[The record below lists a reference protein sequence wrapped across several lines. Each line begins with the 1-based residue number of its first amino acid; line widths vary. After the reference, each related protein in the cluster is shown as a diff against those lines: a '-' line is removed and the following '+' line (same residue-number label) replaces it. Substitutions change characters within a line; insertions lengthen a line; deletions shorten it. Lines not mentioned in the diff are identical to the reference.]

1 MECTSGKAIIKL
13 FKLRKLE
20 MENNLMKK
28 KVILI
33 SFVPI
38 IVVISVF
45 CILNFRSAA
54 RDINQAVNR
63 PGSVPVNIIY
73 EQKGSNGSMVFCI
86 TKDGK
91 GLFTAAVKKNI
102 FGYRGTYSGAEG
114 DIKTTIDKVG
124 LTESYFPSINKL
136 TSPTFY
142 GIIGNPEIKKVKIIE
157 KKRNTEAEAEIID
170 ASGYRLWLI
179 NMEKFQGSQFDII
192 GLSDDDKEISRRH
205 HNISPWTVEQK
216 PFKM

>member
-1 MECTSGKAIIKL
+1 
-13 FKLRKLE
+13 
-20 MENNLMKK
+20 MKK

-33 SFVPI
+33 FFVPI
-38 IVVISVF
+38 LVIISAI

-73 EQKGSNGSMVFCI
+73 EQKVSKGSMAFCI
-86 TKDGK
+86 TSDGNSK
-91 GLFTAAVKKNI
+91 GLVTAAVKKNI
-102 FGYRGTYSGAEG
+102 FGYRVIYSGIQG

-124 LTESYFPSINKL
+124 LTDSYFPSINKL
-136 TSPTFY
+136 AAPMFY

-157 KKRNTEAEAEIID
+157 KKRNIEAEAEIIE

-179 NMEKFQGSQFDII
+179 NMEKFQGSKFDII
-192 GLSDDDKEISRRH
+192 GLTADDKEVSHRQD
-205 HNISPWTVEQK
+205 NISPWTVEQK

>member
-1 MECTSGKAIIKL
+1 
-13 FKLRKLE
+13 
-20 MENNLMKK
+20 MKK
-28 KVILI
+28 KLVLI
-33 SFVPI
+33 SFVFILVI
-38 IVVISVF
+38 ISAI

-73 EQKGSNGSMVFCI
+73 EQKVSNGSMVFCI
-86 TKDGK
+86 TSDGNSK
-91 GLFTAAVKKNI
+91 GLLTAAVKKNI
-102 FGYRGTYSGAEG
+102 FGYRAIYSGMQG

-136 TSPTFY
+136 AAPMFY

-157 KKRNTEAEAEIID
+157 KKRNIETEAEIIE
-170 ASGYRLWLI
+170 ASDYRIWLI
-179 NMEKFQGSQFDII
+179 NMDKFQGSKFDII
-192 GLSDDDKEISRRH
+192 GLTADDKEITNRH
-205 HNISPWTVEQK
+205 ENIYPWTVEQK